1 MRKFNKVQAGYE
13 SEGGKSSESRST
25 SATII
30 PLRRI
35 ATGGNDHETPKKKK
49 TILAP
54 SSSRVI
60 RTESRLSLTADE
72 LNAKQ
77 QLVET

>member
-1 MRKFNKVQAGYE
+1 MQGGYE

-25 SATII
+25 SATFI

-35 ATGGNDHETPKKKK
+35 ATGGNEHETPKKKK
-49 TILAP
+49 IIVAP

-60 RTESRLSLTADE
+60 RNDSRLSLTADD
-72 LNAKQ
+72 LTTKQ